1 MLPHIPESSHRRA
14 EDAQHCAWCGRE
26 IVQTGSGRRR
36 RYCGQSCRQR
46 AYEQRRDLAGTTVPV
61 DALIL
66 PRSAA
71 EDLTDRLFEL
81 RCGAED
87 VAAAVEAGEDPGDI
101 TELCRELVDL
111 ARAAEKIRGRVDDAR
126 SADDTGDA

>member
-1 MLPHIPESSHRRA
+1 
-14 EDAQHCAWCGRE
+14 
-26 IVQTGSGRRR
+26 VQTGSGRRR

-46 AYEQRRDLAGTTVPV
+46 AYEQRRDLAGTTVPA

-87 VAAAVEAGEDPGDI
+87 VAAAVEAGEDAEEI
-101 TELCRELVDL
+101 AALCRELVDL
-111 ARAAEKIRGRVDDAR
+111 ARAAEKIRGRVDDAG
-126 SADDTGDA
+126 AT